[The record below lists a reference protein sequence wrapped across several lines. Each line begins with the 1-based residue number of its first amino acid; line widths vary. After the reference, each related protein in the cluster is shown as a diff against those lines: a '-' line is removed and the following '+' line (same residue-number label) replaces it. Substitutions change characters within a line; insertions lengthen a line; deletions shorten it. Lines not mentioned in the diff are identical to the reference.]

1 MYPTPIQ
8 TDDVELAKRIVSFL
22 FERHVAGLDQININ
36 VTGGVV
42 TLFGHVPSAYDKFL
56 CVECCRHVAGVVRIY
71 DALELGS
78 GSSTRRPLPP
88 KTSSTPEPRF
98 RKERAYAMTQD
109 A

>member
-1 MYPTPIQ
+1 MYPTPLQ
-8 TDDVELAKRIVSFL
+8 TDDVELAKRIVNTL
-22 FERHVAGLDQININ
+22 VDRHVCGLENVNIN

-42 TLFGHVPSAYDKFL
+42 TLYGKVPTAHERFL

-88 KTSSTPEPRF
+88 K
-98 RKERAYAMTQD
+98 RKERDYALSQE